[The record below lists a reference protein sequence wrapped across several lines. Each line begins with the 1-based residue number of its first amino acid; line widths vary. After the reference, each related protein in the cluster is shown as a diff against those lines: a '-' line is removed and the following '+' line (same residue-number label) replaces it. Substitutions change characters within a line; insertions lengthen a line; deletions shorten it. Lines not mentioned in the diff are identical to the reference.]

1 MITYIIELTEA
12 KKEPMFSQ
20 KHSMNIRMR
29 KAQAQKIK
37 IVQIAQIQRI
47 QNLEYFTKDSKDCY
61 FFGVQKKI
69 PKNT

>member
-20 KHSMNIRMR
+20 KHLMNIRR
-29 KAQAQKIK
+29 RRVQVQKIK

-47 QNLEYFTKDSKDCY
+47 QNLEYFTKDSKRLL
-61 FFGVQKKI
+61 FFWRTK
-69 PKNT
+69 KNT

>member
-1 MITYIIELTEA
+1 MITYLRTDGS
-12 KKEPMFSQ
+12 KKGTHVFT

-47 QNLEYFTKDSKDCY
+47 QNLEYFTKNSKRLL
-61 FFGVQKKI
+61 FFWRTK
-69 PKNT
+69 KNT

>member
-1 MITYIIELTEA
+1 
-12 KKEPMFSQ
+12 
-20 KHSMNIRMR
+20 MNIGMR

-47 QNLEYFTKDSKDCY
+47 QNLEYFTKDSKRLL
-61 FFGVQKKI
+61 FFWRTKKI

>member
-1 MITYIIELTEA
+1 MLTYIIELTEA

-20 KHSMNIRMR
+20 KHLMNIRMR

-47 QNLEYFTKDSKDCY
+47 QNLEYFTKNSKSLL
-61 FFGVQKKI
+61 FFWRTK
-69 PKNT
+69 KNT